1 MMRKF
6 TILLCMFVFASALS
20 IPVFADSETAASS
33 SSVSESTAESGAES
47 GATSTP
53 ENPGAYDD
61 DVSLGNGLRDNL
73 KSGVGSVSD
82 STDSALDDLANTDFG
97 GFGNFIGRAL
107 SSIPSEIWAAFV
119 LMILCMIVRVAL
131 SIMAG

>member
-20 IPVFADSETAASS
+20 IPAFADSDTASS
-33 SSVSESTAESGAES
+33 TSESIAESGAES
-47 GATSTP
+47 
-53 ENPGAYDD
+53 GAYDD

-107 SSIPSEIWAAFV
+107 FSIPSEIWAAFV

>member
-20 IPVFADSETAASS
+20 MPAFADSDTASS
-33 SSVSESTAESGAES
+33 SSSTSESAAESGAES
-47 GATSTP
+47 S
-53 ENPGAYDD
+53 AYDD

-82 STDSALDDLANTDFG
+82 SADSALDDLANTDFG